1 MRKRSIVIIIA
12 SMLSAILIYI
22 THLYLNEQRLDIY
35 TMTNDGR
42 LIIKDNIEYETS
54 GIVSDE
60 VRGRGIGKME
70 YNAEKYHIFEE
81 KGKNIHD
88 YIIAIGN
95 DIGVNE
101 EFKNKNIE
109 SNK

>member
-1 MRKRSIVIIIA
+1 V
-12 SMLSAILIYI
+12 
-22 THLYLNEQRLDIY
+22 NEQRLDIY

-54 GIVSDE
+54 GIVNDE
-60 VRGRGIGKME
+60 VRGKGIGKME
-70 YNAEKYHIFEE
+70 YNGEKYHIFEE

-88 YIIAIGN
+88 YIITIGN